1 MCNPMRVKAPIISL
15 LAFIFLATATIPAP
29 CARAEAPEVSAQSA
43 ALIEGST
50 KKTLYGKS
58 AHTKLPMASTTK
70 IMTALI
76 ALENGN
82 LDDMVKTPDE
92 AYGAEGSS
100 IYLNKGEAMSLRD
113 LLYGLMLNS
122 GNDAAVSIAIHIAG
136 SVEAFASMMNAR
148 AARLGAN
155 NTHYVTPNGLH
166 DQNHYTTAYDLA
178 LIAAEAMANET
189 FREIVGTQYHKTS
202 TGDVSRTFKNKNK
215 LLWQYE
221 GGNGVKTGYTMKAG
235 KCLVFSAEREGMQLI
250 GVVLNCP
257 SMFPDSKKILDY
269 GFNSYEMSL
278 LAPANSVIARV
289 LVKSGVQNP
298 LELTIKNDI
307 MVPVPRDAK
316 QQFTT
321 RVELRDEYAAPI
333 AAGEICGHVE
343 IWDDGTLIIREP
355 LYAATSVEKEKGF
368 GYYLTELFMRWVS

>member
-1 MCNPMRVKAPIISL
+1 MCNLMRLKAPIISL

-29 CARAEAPEVSAQSA
+29 CSRAEAPAVSAQSA

-82 LDDMVKTPDE
+82 LDDMVKTPNE

-100 IYLNKGEAMSLRD
+100 IYLNKGEVMSLRD
-113 LLYGLMLNS
+113 LLFGLMLNS

-136 SVEAFASMMNAR
+136 SVENFASMMNAR

-178 LIAAEAMANET
+178 LIAAEAMANEA

-202 TGDVSRTFKNKNK
+202 TGDVIRTFKNKNK

-221 GGNGVKTGYTMKAG
+221 GGNGIKTGYTMKAG
-235 KCLVFSAEREGMQLI
+235 KCLVFSAERDGMQLI

-257 SMFPDSKKILDY
+257 SMFPDSKRILDY
-269 GFNSYEMSL
+269 GFNSYEMSMI
-278 LAPANSVIARV
+278 APANSVIARV

-321 RVELRDEYAAPI
+321 RVELRDEFAAPI
-333 AAGEICGHVE
+333 TAGEICGHVE
-343 IWDDGTLIIREP
+343 IWDDGTLIVREP
-355 LYAATSVEKEKGF
+355 LYAATSVEKEKGL
-368 GYYLTELFMRWVS
+368 GYYLIDLFRRWVS

>member
-15 LAFIFLATATIPAP
+15 LASIFLATATIPAP

-148 AARLGAN
+148 ASRLGAN

-321 RVELRDEYAAPI
+321 RVELRGEYAAPI